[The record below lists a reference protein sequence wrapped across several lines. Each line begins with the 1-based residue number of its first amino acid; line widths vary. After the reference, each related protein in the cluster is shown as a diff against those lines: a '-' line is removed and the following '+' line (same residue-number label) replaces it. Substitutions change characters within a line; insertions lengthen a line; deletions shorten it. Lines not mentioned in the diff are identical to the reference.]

1 MRYEVE
7 TIFQTHSECYNTR
20 SKKQAFKYF
29 EELKNKITN
38 DSEIENISLNSMT
51 LKDDELIK
59 KTIEKVERGTDN
71 D

>member
-38 DSEIENISLNSMT
+38 DSEIESI
-51 LKDDELIK
+51 
-59 KTIEKVERGTDN
+59 
-71 D
+71 

>member
-7 TIFQTHSECYNTR
+7 TKFQKHLECYNTR

-38 DSEIENISLNSMT
+38 DPEIESISLNSMT
-51 LKDDELIK
+51 WKDDELIK
-59 KTIEKVERGTDN
+59 KAIEKVERGTDN

>member
-20 SKKQAFKYF
+20 RKKQAFKYF

-38 DSEIENISLNSMT
+38 DSEIESISLNSMT

-59 KTIEKVERGTDN
+59 KNNRKSRKGN
-71 D
+71 RQ